1 MQNLLIQMII
11 RKRIIERFDNNGLL
25 RSLLNIMD
33 IMRSNLY
40 DVKNGAVIQNVALN
54 HYEHS

>member
-1 MQNLLIQMII
+1 MQNLLIQIII
-11 RKRIIERFDNNGLL
+11 RQRTIERFDKIVIL
-25 RSLLNIMD
+25 RNLLNIMD